1 MARIASQLTSLR
13 RFATEHKRLVVALQL
28 LVLAIFLGSV
38 GWAVRGS
45 FHAAGKDL
53 RDADPWLFLFACLA
67 VAAYYLV
74 FVVGWIWLFREWGY
88 EISYPGAL
96 RAEMVSMLAK
106 YVPGGVWTPAARVVA
121 MRRVGV
127 TDGALVTAAILIEAG
142 LSAISGV
149 IVFVISLAWV
159 KGVNAPI
166 APLIIFAVVIA
177 VLVQP
182 RVFRPL
188 SARILKRFGHAELPP
203 VCGRTMASLLT
214 FYCGTWVLGGTGLW
228 LMLRSVHTHP
238 RASTI
243 VFLGGT
249 AAVGAIVAVLAV
261 FAPSGLGA
269 REASMYGMILAI
281 APQGAALGAT
291 VLNRV
296 AITLVEALLFAV
308 GALVLRQTTVRR
320 TAPRQPATSPDT
332 SASGS

>member
-1 MARIASQLTSLR
+1 MRVARAKSFL
-13 RFATEHKRLVVALQL
+13 AAHKRLVAAAQ
-28 LVLAIFLGSV
+28 LAILVVFLGSV

-45 FHAAGKDL
+45 FHAAGRDL
-53 RDADPWLFLFACLA
+53 RDADPWYFVFACLA

-74 FVVGWIWLFREWGY
+74 FVVGWIWILREWGY
-88 EISYPGAL
+88 EVSYPGAL

-127 TDGALVTAAILIEAG
+127 TDGALVTAAMLLEAG
-142 LSAISGV
+142 LSAVSGV
-149 IVFVISLAWV
+149 IVLVISLAWV
-159 KGVNAPI
+159 SGVDAPI
-166 APLIIFAVVIA
+166 APLVAFGVVIA

-188 SARILKRFGHAELPP
+188 SSRILRRFGRDALPP
-203 VCGRTMASLLT
+203 VRGRTMAMLLT
-214 FYCGTWVLGGTGLW
+214 FYCGTWVVGGTGLW
-228 LMLRSVHTHP
+228 LLLRSVHAHP
-238 RASTI
+238 RVSTI

-249 AAVGAIVAVLAV
+249 AAAGAIVAVLAV

-296 AITLVEALLFAV
+296 AITLVEALLFAI
-308 GALVLRQTTVRR
+308 GSLVLRQVSVRP
-320 TAPRQPATSPDT
+320 TASRQPATSADT
-332 SASGS
+332 SAPGS